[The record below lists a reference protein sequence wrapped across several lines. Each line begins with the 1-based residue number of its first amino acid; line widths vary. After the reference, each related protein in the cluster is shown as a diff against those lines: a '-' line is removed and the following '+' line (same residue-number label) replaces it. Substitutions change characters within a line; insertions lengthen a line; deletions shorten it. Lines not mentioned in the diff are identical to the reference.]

1 MRKSRRMQDM
11 PVLSATTLES
21 DLGLSGSDSWLE
33 AIDWDKVV
41 WLVLTFTVSEQSLRS
56 EGVMPCPS

>member
-1 MRKSRRMQDM
+1 MQDM

-41 WLVLTFTVSEQSLRS
+41 WLVLTFTVSEQSLHS